1 MKEYIASELIKEKR
15 EKHSYLGLLCLAILL
30 VVFFSNLYKLTRNAS
45 VLDLYCDNMEMH
57 FFITLFFAALYTI
70 VLFAD
75 EYRYGTIYQLEII
88 PVSPLKYIL
97 AKLTIVMAFNA
108 IIMALIS
115 LICVAIMGIQGF
127 GLEIHYLGILLLIN
141 LADAILLSSVMV
153 PISLFVISCKGNY
166 ILSLL
171 ISICYI
177 ILCFMITSFPISQ
190 DMAQKITA
198 YTHPLGS
205 YALIHNWLIYKL
217 VPYETSMLSQP
228 KESGLLALIGLVVW
242 VIICFA
248 LSVILMRKKKD
259 K

>member
-15 EKHSYLGLLCLAILL
+15 EKHSYLGLLCLVILL

-57 FFITLFFAALYTI
+57 FLITLFFAALYTI

-217 VPYETSMLSQP
+217 VPYETSMLAQP

>member
-1 MKEYIASELIKEKR
+1 MREYIVSELIKEKR
-15 EKHSYLGLLCLAILL
+15 EKHSYLGVLCLTILL
-30 VVFFSNLYKLTRNAS
+30 VIFFSNSYKLTRNAS
-45 VLDLYCDNMEMH
+45 VLDLYSDNMEMH
-57 FFITLFFAALYTI
+57 FFITLFFAAIYTI

-108 IIMALIS
+108 IIMVMIS
-115 LICVAIMGIQGF
+115 LISAAIMGIRGF
-127 GLEIHYLGILLLIN
+127 GLEIQYLGILLLIN
-141 LADAILLSSVMV
+141 LVDATLLTSVMV

-166 ILSLL
+166 ILSIL
-171 ISICYI
+171 ISICCI
-177 ILCFMITSFPISQ
+177 MFCFMITSFPISQ

-198 YTHPLGS
+198 YMHPLGS

-217 VPYETSMLSQP
+217 VPYETSMLAQP
-228 KESGLLALIGLVVW
+228 KESGLLALIGLIAW
-242 VIICFA
+242 VIICFT